1 MKIAILGTRGIP
13 NNYGGPEA
21 NAEFMGP
28 ILLRLGHEVTVY
40 SPDEHPYQEPEWN
53 GVKLRH
59 VYNQESRLGIWGT
72 LIYDYLCLRDALRSD
87 FDIILELGYVPAAI
101 FFPLRRAGRARLVT
115 NMDGL
120 EWKRGKWNFFLQR
133 FALLTEKLGARFS
146 DALIA
151 DNEAIRD
158 YLREKYA
165 RHSYFIPYGAK
176 PVAEPPASHLAAYGL
191 QPQGYSMLI
200 ARMEPE
206 NNVEMVLDGY
216 LASGDERP
224 FLVVGKPTTRF
235 GEAMVRKFA
244 GRERVRFLGGIYDY
258 DVLSALRR
266 HAAFYFHGH
275 SVGGTNPSLVEAM
288 ATGAFVAA
296 HDNAFNRTVLEE
308 NALYFADAG
317 DVARLLRSDASA
329 LRERFE
335 AGNRRK
341 VRDVYAWEK
350 VAAEHVRVF
359 EEVLARA

>member
-40 SPDEHPYQEPEWN
+40 SPDEHPYQEPEWK

-72 LIYDYLCLRDALRSD
+72 LIYDCLCLRDALRSD
-87 FDIILELGYVPAAI
+87 FDIILELGYVPVAI

-120 EWKRGKWNFFLQR
+120 EWKRSKWNFLLQR
-133 FALLTEKLGARFS
+133 FALLTENLGARFS

-158 YLREKYA
+158 YLMEKYA
-165 RHSYFIPYGAK
+165 KHSYFIPYGAK
-176 PVAEPPASHLAAYGL
+176 PVADPPASHLATYGL
-191 QPQGYSMLI
+191 KPQGYSMLI

-216 LASGDERP
+216 VASGDERP
-224 FLVVGKPTTRF
+224 FLVVGTPATRF
-235 GEAMVRKFA
+235 GVAMVRKFSGNA
-244 GRERVRFLGGIYDY
+244 RVRFLGGIYDY
-258 DVLSALRR
+258 EVLSALRR

-308 NALYFADAG
+308 NALYFADSAG
-317 DVARLLRSDASA
+317 VARLLRSDTDA
-329 LRERFE
+329 LRKRFE
-335 AGNRRK
+335 AANRRK
-341 VRDVYAWEK
+341 VRDVYDWEK

-359 EEVLARA
+359 EEVLARG